1 MACGGSGAHGQ
12 GMRLCGWGSW
22 PWGLGRMAVALGR
35 ARGRHCDER
44 ARGGR
49 LAARG
54 GSAAVGCTRVNR
66 SAAQWDNTTVGCMRG
81 GGASEGGL
89 AV

>member
-1 MACGGSGAHGQ
+1 
-12 GMRLCGWGSW
+12 
-22 PWGLGRMAVALGR
+22 MAVVLGS